1 LHLDRVAFVQRKV
14 FRIEAML
21 GKPRAQSAAPT
32 PTQPPDT
39 NSFVE
44 ELTCLREMIARSERE
59 LAALRNGAP
68 LPRMQN
74 ELAAAIGDM
83 DQGTHKV
90 LRCAEAID
98 ESARAL
104 CATLVDDY
112 KRGLAHEIL
121 EQASHIYEACNFQ
134 DLAGQRINKAIA
146 ALKLAEQQM
155 SRLYD
160 LWGGVKQ
167 TPVTSAD
174 QTLVNGPKLAGDN
187 GHADQSEIDR
197 MFAVIG

>member
-1 LHLDRVAFVQRKV
+1 VAFVQRKV

-21 GKPRAQSAAPT
+21 GKPRMQSAAPA
-32 PTQPPDT
+32 PTQSVDPSP
-39 NSFVE
+39 FAE
-44 ELTCLREMIARSERE
+44 ELTVLREMVARSERE
-59 LAALRNGAP
+59 LATLRNGAP

-74 ELAAAIGDM
+74 ELAASIGDM

-104 CATLVDDY
+104 CATLQDDY
-112 KRGLAHEIL
+112 KRGLAHDIL

-146 ALKLAEQQM
+146 ALRITEQQM
-155 SRLYD
+155 RRLYD
-160 LWGGVKQ
+160 LWGGVKEVPPAPS
-167 TPVTSAD
+167 TPD
-174 QTLVNGPKLAGDN
+174 KLVNGPKLEGDN

-197 MFAVIG
+197 IFAVIG

>member
-1 LHLDRVAFVQRKV
+1 
-14 FRIEAML
+14 ML
-21 GKPRAQSAAPT
+21 GTARAHSPAAAT
-32 PTQPPDT
+32 AESPDQ
-39 NSFVE
+39 NSYAE
-44 ELTCLREMIARSERE
+44 ELAALREMIARSERE
-59 LAALRNGAP
+59 LAGLRNGAP

-90 LRCAEAID
+90 LRCAEAVD

-160 LWGGVKQ
+160 LWGGLK
-167 TPVTSAD
+167 PPPAPSAPEK
-174 QTLVNGPKLAGDN
+174 LVNGPKLEGDS

-197 MFAVIG
+197 M

>member
-1 LHLDRVAFVQRKV
+1 MQRKV

-21 GKPRAQSAAPT
+21 GKPRAHSAKPAPT
-32 PTQPPDT
+32 QSVES
-39 NSFVE
+39 NSFAE
-44 ELTCLREMIARSERE
+44 ELAVLREMIARSERE
-59 LAALRNGAP
+59 LATLRNGAP

-74 ELAAAIGDM
+74 ELAASIGDM
-83 DQGTHKV
+83 DQGTHRV

-98 ESARAL
+98 ESARTL
-104 CATLVDDY
+104 CATLKDDY
-112 KRGLAHEIL
+112 KRGLAQDIL

-146 ALKLAEQQM
+146 ALRVTEQQM
-155 SRLYD
+155 RRLYD
-160 LWGGVKQ
+160 LWGGLKEE
-167 TPVTSAD
+167 PAPAAPEK
-174 QTLVNGPKLAGDN
+174 LVNGPKLEGDN